1 MPFVEVILSMV
12 KMNSRKTLAVTDFEV
27 TYLARESLSFF
38 SCSCS
43 AGIISSRSSAI
54 ASSDVSSPCWAFSVF
69 IVASTLSFFSI
80 KRLRKNWVRSMQDLV
95 GKKTRV
101 LYYQWTENSISMF
114 NSLTPMSD
122 QDRIPPCNLNTIS
135 TR

>member
-1 MPFVEVILSMV
+1 
-12 KMNSRKTLAVTDFEV
+12 
-27 TYLARESLSFF
+27 
-38 SCSCS
+38 
-43 AGIISSRSSAI
+43 
-54 ASSDVSSPCWAFSVF
+54 
-69 IVASTLSFFSI
+69 
-80 KRLRKNWVRSMQDLV
+80 MQDLV

-122 QDRIPPCNLNTIS
+122 QDSIPPYNLNTIS

>member
-1 MPFVEVILSMV
+1 MPFVEVISSMV
-12 KMNSRKTLAVTDFEV
+12 KMNSRKTLAVTDFDV

-80 KRLRKNWVRSMQDLV
+80 KRLRKNERGQCRTWWEKKPGFCITNEQKIAFLCLTLQLPWVT
-95 GKKTRV
+95 KTEF
-101 LYYQWTENSISMF
+101 LH
-114 NSLTPMSD
+114 
-122 QDRIPPCNLNTIS
+122 TI
-135 TR
+135 